1 MKMQT
6 FALAACFV
14 LTFQTCY
21 AEEYRHL
28 ERLRTPSLEDFKEL
42 DKEDAGMVVGWMRD
56 IESLLLASSYEVRV
70 VSEMLESTAI
80 GTNHSTMHW
89 RNSFRIARDPSSAR
103 MRVIVV
109 RQNLLDNAAIATSL
123 GIARDSR
130 QHLDILRDSD
140 KCYQSQVVAFEN
152 STDEQTGE
160 CDWKHGLSALRLRDV
175 FSPCLATTVGS
186 VQTANGS
193 ALDFSRHNVRVN
205 SVHGVIQRRGQ
216 THVLLRFKG
225 ANWLGQLIA
234 FENQAPIQMIEL
246 NWCGVDESLA
256 KVTSITRSEWTE
268 TGPSK
273 QRLPTTIYGI
283 SYSDHHPVEL
293 FANIRWKL
301 GDEVDKNLFKK
312 STLGSEQPGDK
323 QDFGIPINLR

>member
-6 FALAACFV
+6 LALAACFV

-28 ERLRTPSLEDFKEL
+28 ERLRTPSMEDFKEL

-109 RQNLLDNAAIATSL
+109 RQNLLDNAAIATNI
-123 GIARDSR
+123 GVARDTR
-130 QHLDILRDSD
+130 RHLDVLRDGD
-140 KCYQSQVVAFEN
+140 KSYSSRLIAFE
-152 STDEQTGE
+152 DEVSEQLGE
-160 CDWKHGLSALRLRDV
+160 GTWKNQLEFLRLADV
-175 FSPCLATTVGS
+175 FDPCFAATVSAG
-186 VQTANGS
+186 QTAMGR
-193 ALDFSRHNVRVN
+193 AWDFSHHNVN
-205 SVHGVIQRRGQ
+205 PKSVHGVIQLGNR

-225 ANWLGQLIA
+225 ADYKCQIMT
-234 FENQAPIQMIEL
+234 FEDEVPVQVIDL
-246 NWCGVDESLA
+246 NWRGFEESLA

-301 GDEVDKNLFKK
+301 GEAVDKNLFKK